1 MAITQILQNSA
12 SADALINQ
20 ERENRAWRQYT
31 DWNMFTT
38 KTARDV
44 LSGALS
50 NIVNNPKY
58 KESEQLEISKKL
70 EHAINTLSKGQ
81 AAIQRREAQADD
93 HSVGFLNL
101 VNPSKWRAAI
111 DDLTREGRQ
120 GVVANFVR
128 NRARGGLSFEQSS
141 HLDAFN
147 PKAMAE
153 LRKTIE
159 LATKVNDENKNDAH
173 SQAGADANQPAL
185 SVAVNNNDP
194 IATEDVNLKALCMRL
209 AKFFGPK
216 ASRSVYSLEA
226 EKEGDIAKQKQITAL
241 QSIDNNLKKI
251 AYISSTP
258 IKTTSNVPLLTGGTG
273 SSSKASDDVIDI
285 VDVAAVAGGGT
296 LLGKIGKGA
305 GALKRKIGSAIGKA
319 KDAVLSTDI
328 SAVKNTAIRAK
339 DISLEIGKQTKDV
352 FKEQLSTINQHDSVG
367 KVASDSK
374 NYISRRVGGFLED
387 SRLKPYA
394 SAAQSKLLT
403 VENKIANVLN
413 SDKLKPI
420 TDTVK
425 KGTGALGKMSFT
437 KFAGGLGIVL
447 SAADAIGDYNQ
458 KSDAIEAAVQAG
470 DLTNKEAS
478 DAKVKAGTQVAITNA
493 VSGLGSVTGGILGSV
508 AGPAGTAI
516 GAAAGGMIADSLANS
531 DIAQTIFGY
540 IGDGIVS
547 LKNLFGDDDDQ
558 PDNSLKGF
566 KQRRAARQREAEE
579 YYQANLNVNDPNRMD
594 WHAYGTQDANSFLW
608 YQQHKKELMKQW
620 YIDDESDWQSRM
632 TESER
637 NAKLARLSSNAYFD
651 MLREKRRSGQG
662 AIGRF
667 IKERAKAGITDA
679 DSIREAEAVAQ
690 AMEKEQGLDFST
702 DKTYETIVPEEGTKY
717 EINQSGIIIE
727 TTTTVKRNGNKIS
740 VSTKSKRYA
749 PGTAKYNEML
759 KKALADPKTKDY
771 RESSKKQEESRST
784 PSNEDVNQSKQETV
798 SAPPVEDKANR
809 QGIEGAATSPV
820 FDDTP
825 TYQEKQAAIAN
836 KQADVVNFANSHDP
850 SKAPGADSE
859 VVQKRNEQMLRKST
873 ATAGKIVVSRPT
885 DVNFDDGLST
895 EEIGQIGQAYGN
907 TDSRV
912 GDSVT
917 AVDWEMRQYTQKRG
931 RSDIFGY
938 YLDEKKRLDDISA
951 KKWEGKSADVI
962 EKEKYQNALRA
973 RRAAQKAAKR
983 PKNDFGFKSWLSK
996 SEKLGLSAEKR
1007 EAVVNDYYSQMDQ
1020 NYIGAVKDASSGASI
1035 QQKAMQQQA
1044 PQTPNNNTTVN
1055 NVNNVNNNSN
1065 TTYAGMSATDD
1076 HGYNRHVRDNNR
1088 VIPPY

>member
-38 KTARDV
+38 KTVRDV

-50 NIVNNPKY
+50 NVVNNPKY
-58 KESEQLEISKKL
+58 KESEQLEMSKKF
-70 EHAINTLSKGQ
+70 EQAINTLNKGQ
-81 AAIQRREAQADD
+81 AATKRREEQADD

-101 VNPSKWRAAI
+101 INPSRWRAAI

-128 NRARGGLSFEQSS
+128 NRARGGLSFEQSA
-141 HLDAFN
+141 HLDAFD

-159 LATKVNDENKNDAH
+159 LATKVNDENKSDNDD
-173 SQAGADANQPAL
+173 SQSQTGTDINQGVVVNQPTL
-185 SVAVNNNDP
+185 SVIVNNTEP
-194 IATEDVNLKALCMRL
+194 IATEDVNLKALCVRL

-216 ASRSVYSLEA
+216 ANRSVYSLEA

-241 QSIDNNLKKI
+241 QSINDNLKKI

-258 IKTTSNVPLLTGGTG
+258 IKTTSSVPLLTGGTG
-273 SSSKASDDVIDI
+273 SSSRASDDVIDI

-339 DISLEIGKQTKDV
+339 DVSLEIGKQTKDV

-367 KVASDSK
+367 KVARDSK
-374 NYISRRVGGFLED
+374 NYISKRVGGFLED

-493 VSGLGSVTGGILGSV
+493 VSGLGSVAGGILGSV

-579 YYQANLNVNDPNRMD
+579 YYQANMNVNDPNRMD

-620 YIDDESDWQSRM
+620 NIDDESDWQSRM

-637 NAKLARLSSNAYFD
+637 NAKLARLSSDAYMD
-651 MLREKRRSGQG
+651 MLLEKRRSGQG

-667 IKERAKAGITDA
+667 IKERTKAGITDA

-690 AMEKEQGLDFST
+690 SMEKEQGLDFST
-702 DKTYETIVPEEGTKY
+702 DKTYDTILPEEGTKY
-717 EINQSGIIIE
+717 EVNPAGIVIE
-727 TTTTVKRNGNKIS
+727 TTTKVVRNGNQVKVLTNS
-740 VSTKSKRYA
+740 QRYA
-749 PGTAKYNEML
+749 PGSPKYDQMLQKAKSSTA
-759 KKALADPKTKDY
+759 P
-771 RESSKKQEESRST
+771 SST
-784 PSNEDVNQSKQETV
+784 ASKQEYSSGIT
-798 SAPPVEDKANR
+798 NR
-809 QGIEGAATSPV
+809 QGIEGAATSTAA
-820 FDDTP
+820 FDEQPSTG
-825 TYQEKQAAIAN
+825 N
-836 KQADVVNFANSHDP
+836 VV
-850 SKAPGADSE
+850 
-859 VVQKRNEQMLRKST
+859 
-873 ATAGKIVVSRPT
+873 
-885 DVNFDDGLST
+885 
-895 EEIGQIGQAYGN
+895 
-907 TDSRV
+907 
-912 GDSVT
+912 
-917 AVDWEMRQYTQKRG
+917 VD
-931 RSDIFGY
+931 RSDKNNLSPEYINT
-938 YLDEKKRLDDISA
+938 
-951 KKWEGKSADVI
+951 
-962 EKEKYQNALRA
+962 NAQLTEPHVDPA
-973 RRAAQKAAKR
+973 R
-983 PKNDFGFKSWLSK
+983 DTT
-996 SEKLGLSAEKR
+996 
-1007 EAVVNDYYSQMDQ
+1007 
-1020 NYIGAVKDASSGASI
+1020 SGASI